1 MAHIKQ
7 LDQNTINKIAAGE
20 VIERPC
26 AVVKELV
33 ENAIDAKSNAITIEI
48 KDGGISLI
56 RITDNGCGIN
66 EDDIETAFLR
76 HATSKIKS
84 IEDLFSVTSLGFRG
98 EALSS
103 IAAVAQ
109 VELITK
115 ETNELMGTRYVIEG
129 GKEICKESIGCPEG
143 TTFIVRNIFYNTPVR
158 RKFLKTP
165 STEAAHISDFVEK
178 LAISHP
184 DISFKFISNGQIK
197 LNTSGN
203 GKQKDIIYNVYGREI
218 TSNTIE
224 VNNHSIDISVTG
236 YIGKAVISR
245 GNRNLENYFIN
256 GRYIKSS
263 VINKAIEEAYKPFM
277 MVHKY
282 PFTLLNINI
291 DSGQIDVNVH
301 PTKME
306 IRFMNSSEV
315 YAYIY
320 HTVKDALESINM
332 IPEVELSA
340 EKKQGI
346 NNNGK
351 NEHVKPSA
359 PEPFEVKR
367 RVSMGYTNS
376 ASIKSGDN
384 GVSVDGKEVED
395 NNIVSNSKTN
405 NSFKHN
411 ENYRYDKDGF
421 DKDRFDNKYSNK
433 VKEEVKDTE
442 IGILK
447 ETVNDSTNQLMSKIN
462 SLRDNSF
469 VKDSISIKERNENIE
484 KIYDR
489 EFKNNFDINN
499 KKYEN
504 HKIESSNSL
513 GQNKENN
520 KVKEYNNIKVDKQVS
535 LFDKENDS
543 YVEKKNDIRIVGQ
556 VFLTYW
562 IIEFEG
568 KMYIIDQ
575 HAAHEKVM
583 YEKFMKDLKDKNI
596 VSQMIAPPIIVTLNM
611 KEEEYLKE
619 NMEVFNELGFEI
631 ESFGGRDYSISALP
645 ANLPGNI
652 NKDFFLD
659 LLDNLMD
666 GSTTK
671 SDILLEKV
679 ASMSCKAAVKG
690 NNKMSFLEVKALIE
704 ELFTLD
710 NPFNCPHG
718 RPTTIA
724 ITKDE
729 LEKKF
734 KRQV

>member
-1 MAHIKQ
+1 MAQIKQ
-7 LDQNTINKIAAGE
+7 LDQSTINKIAAGE

-26 AVVKELV
+26 AIVKELV

-48 KDGGISLI
+48 KDGGISFI

-66 EDDIETAFLR
+66 KDDIETAFLR
-76 HATSKIKS
+76 HATSKITT
-84 IEDLFSVTSLGFRG
+84 IEDLLSVTSLGFRG

-129 GKEICKESIGCPEG
+129 GKEVSKDSIGCPEG

-165 STEAAHISDFVEK
+165 STEASHIGDYVEK

-184 DISFKFISNGQIK
+184 DIAFKFINNGQIK

-224 VNNHSIDISVTG
+224 VESHSIDISVTG
-236 YIGKAVISR
+236 FVGKAVISR

-263 VINKAIEEAYKPFM
+263 LINKAIEEAYKSYM

-291 DSGQIDVNVH
+291 NSNEIDVNVH

-306 IRFMNSSEV
+306 IRFMNGPKI
-315 YAYIY
+315 YDFIY
-320 HTVKDALESINM
+320 HTVKNALDNVNM
-332 IPEVELSA
+332 IPEVSVSDS
-340 EKKQGI
+340 KD
-346 NNNGK
+346 K
-351 NEHVKPSA
+351 NKGNKTTITKIDA
-359 PEPFEVKR
+359 PEPFEIKR
-367 RVSMGYTNS
+367 
-376 ASIKSGDN
+376 
-384 GVSVDGKEVED
+384 KE
-395 NNIVSNSKTN
+395 
-405 NSFKHN
+405 
-411 ENYRYDKDGF
+411 
-421 DKDRFDNKYSNK
+421 
-433 VKEEVKDTE
+433 
-442 IGILK
+442 
-447 ETVNDSTNQLMSKIN
+447 ETVNTTRVDIRRSGAISNVSTIDRGLFNKQN
-462 SLRDNSF
+462 
-469 VKDSISIKERNENIE
+469 KDKEVI
-484 KIYDR
+484 
-489 EFKNNFDINN
+489 
-499 KKYEN
+499 
-504 HKIESSNSL
+504 SSNMNIIKDTAKNLADKFSY
-513 GQNKENN
+513 NSTDTVITKENN
-520 KVKEYNNIKVDKQVS
+520 SINTVDKVTEDNYTKTINLVKENAIYDTVVKESTEYKVDKQVS
-535 LFDKENDS
+535 LFDENKDHHI
-543 YVEKKNDIRIVGQ
+543 EKKNNIRIVGQ

-562 IIEFEG
+562 IVEFED

-583 YEKFMKDLKDKNI
+583 YERIMKDLDNKEI
-596 VSQMIAPPIIVTLNM
+596 ISQNIAPPFIVTLNM
-611 KEEEYLKE
+611 NEESYLKE
-619 NMEVFNELGFEI
+619 HMDAFSSLGFEI
-631 ESFGGRDYSISALP
+631 ENFGGREYSISAIP
-645 ANLPGNI
+645 ANLPGKI

-659 LLDNLMD
+659 VLDNLMS

-671 SDILLEKV
+671 SDMLLEKV

-690 NNKMSFLEVKALIE
+690 NNRMSYVEMEKLIE

-710 NPFNCPHG
+710 NPYNCPHG

-729 LEKKF
+729 MEKKF

>member
-263 VINKAIEEAYKPFM
+263 IINKAIEEAYKPFM

-340 EKKQGI
+340 EKKQG
-346 NNNGK
+346 NNDNK
-351 NEHVKPSA
+351 NEQVKINV
-359 PEPFEVKR
+359 PEPFEIKR
-367 RVSMGYTNS
+367 RTSMGFTNS
-376 ASIKSGDN
+376 SNMSSDFKNNAIDEK
-384 GVSVDGKEVED
+384 KLQD
-395 NNIVSNSKTN
+395 NNSSNSITN
-405 NSFKHN
+405 NSGIHK
-411 ENYRYDKDGF
+411 ESYRYDRENSF
-421 DKDRFDNKYSNK
+421 KDRFDNKYSNR

-447 ETVNDSTNQLMSKIN
+447 ETVNDSTSHLMDKIN
-462 SLRDNSF
+462 D
-469 VKDSISIKERNENIE
+469 
-484 KIYDR
+484 
-489 EFKNNFDINN
+489 
-499 KKYEN
+499 
-504 HKIESSNSL
+504 
-513 GQNKENN
+513 
-520 KVKEYNNIKVDKQVS
+520 IKVDKQVS

-583 YEKFMKDLKDKNI
+583 YEKLMKDLKEKNI
-596 VSQMIAPPIIVTLNM
+596 ISQMIAPPIIVTLNM

-690 NNKMSFLEVKALIE
+690 NNKMSFLEVKTLIE

>member
-33 ENAIDAKSNAITIEI
+33 ENAIDAKANAITIEI

-224 VNNHSIDISVTG
+224 VSNHSIDISVTG

-263 VINKAIEEAYKPFM
+263 IINKAIEEAYKPFM

-332 IPEVELSA
+332 IPEVELTSNK
-340 EKKQGI
+340 E
-346 NNNGK
+346 NNKSGNISEQAK
-351 NEHVKPSA
+351 TSA

-367 RVSMGYTNS
+367 RSSMGYSN
-376 ASIKSGDN
+376 
-384 GVSVDGKEVED
+384 
-395 NNIVSNSKTN
+395 SNSKGLSENISDNLDLKGEEQGNKKENISDNTGLKN
-405 NSFKHN
+405 GNQFNRIDTFKHN

-421 DKDRFDNKYSNK
+421 NKDRFDNKYSNK

-447 ETVNDSTNQLMSKIN
+447 EKVNDSTNQLFGKIN
-462 SLRDNSF
+462 DIKSNSELDYKDNQN
-469 VKDSISIKERNENIE
+469 KTETIKNLDNEN
-484 KIYDR
+484 KIQK
-489 EFKNNFDINN
+489 EIN
-499 KKYEN
+499 
-504 HKIESSNSL
+504 
-513 GQNKENN
+513 QDKEQ
-520 KVKEYNNIKVDKQVS
+520 NNIKIDKQVS

-583 YEKFMKDLKDKNI
+583 YEKLMKDLKDKNI

-631 ESFGGRDYSISALP
+631 ESFGGRDYSISAMP

-690 NNKMSFLEVKALIE
+690 NNKMSFLEVKTLID
-704 ELFTLD
+704 ELFTLE

>member
-76 HATSKIKS
+76 HATSKITS
-84 IEDLFSVTSLGFRG
+84 IEDLFGVTSLGFRG

-129 GKEICKESIGCPEG
+129 GKEILKESIGCPEG
-143 TTFIVRNIFYNTPVR
+143 TTFLVKNLFYNTPVR

-165 STEAAHISDFVEK
+165 ANEAAHISDFVEK

-184 DISFKFISNGQIK
+184 DVSFKFINNGQIK

-224 VNNHSIDISVTG
+224 VNNHSIDISITG

-263 VINKAIEEAYKPFM
+263 LINKAIEEAYKPFM

-291 DSGQIDVNVH
+291 DSSQIDVNVH

-315 YAYIY
+315 YTYIY
-320 HTVKDALESINM
+320 HAVKDALEGINM
-332 IPEVELSA
+332 IPEVELDN
-340 EKKQGI
+340 EK
-346 NNNGK
+346 NGK
-351 NEHVKPSA
+351 NKNIDKKEHAKMYA
-359 PEPFEVKR
+359 PEPFEIKR
-367 RVSMGYTNS
+367 RSSMGYTTNQS
-376 ASIKSGDN
+376 VLENANNNDKILSIENIEKNNVDILKEDIIELKSDTEN
-384 GVSVDGKEVED
+384 RNILISKNIDEKVVD
-395 NNIVSNSKTN
+395 NNELENRTWNNYKSK
-405 NSFKHN
+405 N
-411 ENYRYDKDGF
+411 EYALKKDNRKF
-421 DKDRFDNKYSNK
+421 ENKYINR
-433 VKEEVKDTE
+433 VNEEVKDTE
-442 IGILK
+442 IGKLHNIVNNSKEILEK
-447 ETVNDSTNQLMSKIN
+447 EI
-462 SLRDNSF
+462 
-469 VKDSISIKERNENIE
+469 I
-484 KIYDR
+484 
-489 EFKNNFDINN
+489 
-499 KKYEN
+499 
-504 HKIESSNSL
+504 
-513 GQNKENN
+513 
-520 KVKEYNNIKVDKQVS
+520 DKQIN
-535 LFDKENDS
+535 LFDKDNEMH
-543 YVEKKNDIRIVGQ
+543 VERKSDIRIVGQ

-583 YEKFMKDLKDKNI
+583 YEQLMKSLDEKKVI
-596 VSQMIAPPIIVTLNM
+596 SQMIAPPIIVTLNM

-619 NMEVFNELGFEI
+619 NMKVFTDLGFEI

>member
-224 VNNHSIDISVTG
+224 VSNHSIDISVTG

-332 IPEVELSA
+332 IPEVELASNK
-340 EKKQGI
+340 E
-346 NNNGK
+346 NNKSGNIS
-351 NEHVKPSA
+351 EQVKTSA

-367 RVSMGYTNS
+367 RSSMGYSNQLNK
-376 ASIKSGDN
+376 IEN
-384 GVSVDGKEVED
+384 GA
-395 NNIVSNSKTN
+395 NNT
-405 NSFKHN
+405 FKHN
-411 ENYRYDKDGF
+411 ENYRYDRENSN
-421 DKDRFDNKYSNK
+421 KDRFDKKYSNK

-447 ETVNDSTNQLMSKIN
+447 EIVNDSTSQLVAKIN
-462 SLRDNSF
+462 SKKGGSELRDNF
-469 VKDSISIKERNENIE
+469 KENDDRKFENERINVEDNFEHLNNANQNVKFYNQDN
-484 KIYDR
+484 
-489 EFKNNFDINN
+489 
-499 KKYEN
+499 
-504 HKIESSNSL
+504 
-513 GQNKENN
+513 QNKTET
-520 KVKEYNNIKVDKQVS
+520 KQVS

-583 YEKFMKDLKDKNI
+583 YEKLMKDLKEKNI
-596 VSQMIAPPIIVTLNM
+596 ISQMIAPPIIVTLNM

-671 SDILLEKV
+671 SDILVEKV

-690 NNKMSFLEVKALIE
+690 NNKMSFLEVKTLIE

>member
-33 ENAIDAKSNAITIEI
+33 ENAIDAKANAVTIEI

-218 TSNTIE
+218 TSNTTE
-224 VNNHSIDISVTG
+224 VSNHSIDISVTG

-332 IPEVELSA
+332 IPEVELASNK
-340 EKKQGI
+340 E
-346 NNNGK
+346 NNKSGNIS
-351 NEHVKPSA
+351 EQVKTIV

-367 RVSMGYTNS
+367 RSSMGYSNQLNK
-376 ASIKSGDN
+376 IEN
-384 GVSVDGKEVED
+384 GA
-395 NNIVSNSKTN
+395 NNT
-405 NSFKHN
+405 FKHN
-411 ENYRYDKDGF
+411 ENYRYDRENSN
-421 DKDRFDNKYSNK
+421 KDRFDKKYSNK

-447 ETVNDSTNQLMSKIN
+447 EIVNDSTSQLVAKIN
-462 SLRDNSF
+462 SKKGGSELRDNF
-469 VKDSISIKERNENIE
+469 KENDDRKFENERINVEDNFEHLNNVNQNVKFYNQDNQNKTETINNLDNEDIIQ
-484 KIYDR
+484 K
-489 EFKNNFDINN
+489 DIN
-499 KKYEN
+499 
-504 HKIESSNSL
+504 
-513 GQNKENN
+513 QDKEQT
-520 KVKEYNNIKVDKQVS
+520 NIKVDKQVS

-619 NMEVFNELGFEI
+619 NMEVFNELVF
-631 ESFGGRDYSISALP
+631 
-645 ANLPGNI
+645 
-652 NKDFFLD
+652 
-659 LLDNLMD
+659 
-666 GSTTK
+666 
-671 SDILLEKV
+671 
-679 ASMSCKAAVKG
+679 
-690 NNKMSFLEVKALIE
+690 
-704 ELFTLD
+704 
-710 NPFNCPHG
+710 
-718 RPTTIA
+718 
-724 ITKDE
+724 
-729 LEKKF
+729 
-734 KRQV
+734 

>member
-224 VNNHSIDISVTG
+224 VSNHSIDISVTG

-332 IPEVELSA
+332 IPEVELASNK
-340 EKKQGI
+340 E
-346 NNNGK
+346 NNKSGNIS
-351 NEHVKPSA
+351 EQVKTSA

-367 RVSMGYTNS
+367 RSSMGYSNQLNK
-376 ASIKSGDN
+376 IEN
-384 GVSVDGKEVED
+384 GA
-395 NNIVSNSKTN
+395 NNI
-405 NSFKHN
+405 FKHN
-411 ENYRYDKDGF
+411 ENYRYDRENSN
-421 DKDRFDNKYSNK
+421 KDRFDKKYSNK

-447 ETVNDSTNQLMSKIN
+447 EIVNDSTSQLVAKIN
-462 SLRDNSF
+462 SKKGGSELRDNF
-469 VKDSISIKERNENIE
+469 KENDDRKFENERINVEDNFEHLNNANQNVKFYNQDN
-484 KIYDR
+484 
-489 EFKNNFDINN
+489 
-499 KKYEN
+499 
-504 HKIESSNSL
+504 
-513 GQNKENN
+513 QNKTET
-520 KVKEYNNIKVDKQVS
+520 KQVS

-583 YEKFMKDLKDKNI
+583 YEKLMKDLKEKNI
-596 VSQMIAPPIIVTLNM
+596 ISQMIAPPIIVTLNM

-671 SDILLEKV
+671 SDILVEKV

-690 NNKMSFLEVKALIE
+690 NNKMSFLEVKTLIE

>member
-165 STEAAHISDFVEK
+165 STEAAYISDFVEK

-224 VNNHSIDISVTG
+224 VSNHSIDISVTG

-263 VINKAIEEAYKPFM
+263 IINKAIEEAYKPFM

-291 DSGQIDVNVH
+291 DSSQIDVNVH

-320 HTVKDALESINM
+320 YTVKDALESINM
-332 IPEVELSA
+332 IPEVELSSDK
-340 EKKQGI
+340 EKNSSKVS
-346 NNNGK
+346 
-351 NEHVKPSA
+351 NEVEQVKTCA

-367 RVSMGYTNS
+367 RSSMGFSNQLNK
-376 ASIKSGDN
+376 IEN
-384 GVSVDGKEVED
+384 GA
-395 NNIVSNSKTN
+395 NNAY
-405 NSFKHN
+405 KHN
-411 ENYRYDKDGF
+411 ENYRYDRENSN
-421 DKDRFDNKYSNK
+421 KDRFDNKYSNK

-447 ETVNDSTNQLMSKIN
+447 ETVNDSTSQLIDKIN
-462 SLRDNSF
+462 D
-469 VKDSISIKERNENIE
+469 IKA
-484 KIYDR
+484 
-489 EFKNNFDINN
+489 
-499 KKYEN
+499 
-504 HKIESSNSL
+504 
-513 GQNKENN
+513 
-520 KVKEYNNIKVDKQVS
+520 DKQVS

-583 YEKFMKDLKDKNI
+583 YEKLMKDLKEKNI
-596 VSQMIAPPIIVTLNM
+596 ISQMIAPPIIVTLNM

-619 NMEVFNELGFEI
+619 NMEEFDELGFEI
-631 ESFGGRDYSISALP
+631 ESFGGRDYSISAMP

-671 SDILLEKV
+671 SEILLEKV

>member
-1 MAHIKQ
+1 MALIKQ
-7 LDQNTINKIAAGE
+7 LDQSTINKIAAGE

-33 ENAIDAKSNAITIEI
+33 ENAIDAKSSAITIEI
-48 KDGGISLI
+48 KDGGISFI

-76 HATSKIKS
+76 HATSKITS

-129 GKEICKESIGCPEG
+129 GKEVSKDSIGCPEG

-165 STEAAHISDFVEK
+165 STEASHIGDYVEK

-184 DISFKFISNGQIK
+184 DIAFKFINNGQIK

-203 GKQKDIIYNVYGREI
+203 GKQRDIIYNVYGREI
-218 TSNTIE
+218 TSNSLE
-224 VNNHSIDISVTG
+224 VNNHSIDISITG
-236 YIGKAVISR
+236 FIGKAVISR

-263 VINKAIEEAYKPFM
+263 LINKAIEEAYKSYM

-291 DSGQIDVNVH
+291 DSGEIDVNVH

-306 IRFMNSSEV
+306 IRFMNGAKI
-315 YAYIY
+315 YDFIY
-320 HTVKDALESINM
+320 HTIKDALDNANM
-332 IPEVELSA
+332 IPEVTVSETKMSKSKVTQIKREALPEQFETNRIKKNEELESRKQRDNIVRGRQGVSGKNNIDKGLFNIANKNKDVISSRLELVKETANNLREKISDISTDELLKRKSTVA
-340 EKKQGI
+340 EVYTRLKEVDNIDKVEEERDKKNNVKDNENANTI
-346 NNNGK
+346 NNNDSSK
-351 NEHVKPSA
+351 
-359 PEPFEVKR
+359 
-367 RVSMGYTNS
+367 
-376 ASIKSGDN
+376 I
-384 GVSVDGKEVED
+384 ED
-395 NNIVSNSKTN
+395 NIEYLYK
-405 NSFKHN
+405 
-411 ENYRYDKDGF
+411 EN
-421 DKDRFDNKYSNK
+421 
-433 VKEEVKDTE
+433 
-442 IGILK
+442 K
-447 ETVNDSTNQLMSKIN
+447 ETTTVENTIDGNDS
-462 SLRDNSF
+462 
-469 VKDSISIKERNENIE
+469 VVAE
-484 KIYDR
+484 
-489 EFKNNFDINN
+489 
-499 KKYEN
+499 
-504 HKIESSNSL
+504 
-513 GQNKENN
+513 
-520 KVKEYNNIKVDKQVS
+520 QVS
-535 LFDKENDS
+535 LFDESNDKHI
-543 YVEKKNDIRIVGQ
+543 EKKNEIRIVGQ

-583 YEKFMKDLKDKNI
+583 YERIMKDLEDNKI
-596 VSQMIAPPIIVTLNM
+596 ISQNVAPPIIVTLNM
-611 KEEEYLKE
+611 NEEVYLKE
-619 NMEVFNELGFEI
+619 NMEVFNSLGFEI
-631 ESFGGRDYSISALP
+631 ENFGGREYSISAIP
-645 ANLPGNI
+645 ANLPGKI

-659 LLDNLMD
+659 VLDNLMS

-690 NNKMSFLEVKALIE
+690 NNKLSYIEMEKLIE

-710 NPFNCPHG
+710 NPYNCPHG

-724 ITKDE
+724 ITKDG
-729 LEKKF
+729 EKI
-734 KRQV
+734 

>member
-263 VINKAIEEAYKPFM
+263 IINKAIEEAYKPFM

-306 IRFMNSSEV
+306 IRFMKSSEV

-332 IPEVELSA
+332 IPEVELASNK
-340 EKKQGI
+340 E
-346 NNNGK
+346 NNKSGNIS
-351 NEHVKPSA
+351 EQVKTSA

-367 RVSMGYTNS
+367 RSSMGYSNQLNE
-376 ASIKSGDN
+376 IEN
-384 GVSVDGKEVED
+384 GA
-395 NNIVSNSKTN
+395 NNT
-405 NSFKHN
+405 FKHN
-411 ENYRYDKDGF
+411 DNYRYDRENSN
-421 DKDRFDNKYSNK
+421 KDRFDKKYSNK

-447 ETVNDSTNQLMSKIN
+447 EIVNDSTSQLVAKIN
-462 SLRDNSF
+462 SKEGGSELRDNF
-469 VKDSISIKERNENIE
+469 
-484 KIYDR
+484 
-489 EFKNNFDINN
+489 
-499 KKYEN
+499 
-504 HKIESSNSL
+504 
-513 GQNKENN
+513 KENDDRKFEN
-520 KVKEYNNIKVDKQVS
+520 ERINVDNQDKEQTDIKVDKQVS

-583 YEKFMKDLKDKNI
+583 YEKLMKDLKEKNI
-596 VSQMIAPPIIVTLNM
+596 ISQMIAPPIIVTLNM

-631 ESFGGRDYSISALP
+631 ESFGGRDYSISAMP

-671 SDILLEKV
+671 SDILVEKV

-690 NNKMSFLEVKALIE
+690 NNKMSFLEVKTLIE